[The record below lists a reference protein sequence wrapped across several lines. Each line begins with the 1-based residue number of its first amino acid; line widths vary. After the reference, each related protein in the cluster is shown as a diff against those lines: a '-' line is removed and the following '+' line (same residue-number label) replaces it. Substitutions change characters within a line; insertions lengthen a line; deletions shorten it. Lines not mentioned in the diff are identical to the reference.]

1 MTGKLKAGIKDFW
14 NQLQSGMLQML
25 TANVLNKVVA
35 MVSNMVITRVL
46 TKPEYGI
53 WSYVLNIYSYVGLL
67 TGLGLLS
74 GAFQFGAENR

>member
-1 MTGKLKAGIKDFW
+1 
-14 NQLQSGMLQML
+14 MLQML

-74 GAFQFGAENR
+74 GAFQFGAENRGKEEEFRCLSLLPENRGMD